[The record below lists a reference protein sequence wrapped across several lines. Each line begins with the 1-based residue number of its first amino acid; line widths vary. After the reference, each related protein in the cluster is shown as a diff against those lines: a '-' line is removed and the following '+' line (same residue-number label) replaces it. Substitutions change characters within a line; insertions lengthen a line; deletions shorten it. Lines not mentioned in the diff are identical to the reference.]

1 MSKKR
6 NSAGGKIGQKPTAD
20 EKAKTLA
27 NQAVKLAEWAA
38 QALVTAELLRIKDEP
53 VGRLSLNDSD
63 QAVLATLST
72 VVPELRKKLA
82 KTETEFTIAELA
94 GLTMALAESFA
105 DAEPKQQVELLMIAK
120 RLMDCLQDEIAGW
133 SKPAR
138 ITKPRSG
145 QVFQFKITL
154 LGIKPS
160 IWRRVHVKDCT
171 LDKLHEH
178 IQTAMGWTNSH
189 LHQFEIDDEI
199 FGDPELLDD
208 GFADFACE
216 DSTITKISE
225 VVPESSKRFRL
236 LYQYDFGDS
245 WEHEVLFEGCLPVEK
260 GMKYP
265 LCLEG
270 ERACP
275 PEDVGGVWGYEE
287 FLEALTDPK
296 HERHDE
302 LLEWRGPFDPE
313 KFDPK
318 EATKHMKRGLP
329 DWRVG
334 EVI

>member
-6 NSAGGKIGQKPTAD
+6 NSAGGKTGQKSTAD

-27 NQAVKLAEWAA
+27 NQAVRLAEWAA

-53 VGRLSLNDSD
+53 VGRFSLNDSE
-63 QAVLATLST
+63 LALLTTLST
-72 VVPELRKKLA
+72 VTPELRKKLA
-82 KTETEFTIAELA
+82 KKETEFTIAELA
-94 GLTMALAESFA
+94 DLTMALAESFA

-160 IWRRVHVKDCT
+160 IWRRIQVKDCT

-189 LHQFEIDDEI
+189 LHRFEINGER

-208 GFADFACE
+208 GFDDFECL
-216 DSTITKISE
+216 DSTATKISE
-225 VVPESSKRFRL
+225 IVPEEGSRFRFR
-236 LYQYDFGDS
+236 YEYDFGDG
-245 WEHEVLFEGCLPVEK
+245 WEHEILFEGCVQAETK
-260 GMKYP
+260 GRYP
-265 LCLEG
+265 LCVEG
-270 ERACP
+270 ARACP
-275 PEDVGGVWGYEE
+275 PEDVGGVGGYEE
-287 FLEALTDPK
+287 FLEALADPQ
-296 HERHDE
+296 HEQHDDFVK
-302 LLEWRGPFDPE
+302 WSGGNFQPE
-313 KFDPK
+313 TFDPK
-318 EATKHMKRGLP
+318 QATKDMKRGLP
-329 DWRVG
+329 SWRAM
-334 EVI
+334 